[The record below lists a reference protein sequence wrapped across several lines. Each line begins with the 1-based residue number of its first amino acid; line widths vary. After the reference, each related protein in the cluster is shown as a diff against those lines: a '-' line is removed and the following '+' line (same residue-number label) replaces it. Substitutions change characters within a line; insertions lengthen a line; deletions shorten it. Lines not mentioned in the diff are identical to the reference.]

1 MATTRMSAE
10 ERREQTL
17 EAAMGLVA
25 QRGFE
30 ATTTLAIAQAAGI
43 SHAYLFRLFPSK
55 EELAVAL
62 VARGNALIHA
72 RFEHAADTAR
82 ARGEDPKAAMGAAY
96 AELLAERDVI
106 LVQLH
111 AYAASPTHPEIRAAM
126 RDSFRDLVAVVGR
139 AIDGPTEEVQ
149 AFFAQGM
156 LMNVSVALGLH
167 ELDEPFARTLTEKH
181 GGDGPAG
188 ETPSQADPGP

>member
-156 LMNVSVALGLH
+156 LMNVTAALDLH
-167 ELDEPFARTLTEKH
+167 EVDEPYARTLTEKH
-181 GGDGPAG
+181 GDDPACIRPPHP
-188 ETPSQADPGP
+188 ET

>member
-181 GGDGPAG
+181 GGDGPVC
-188 ETPSQADPGP
+188 ETHSQADPGP

>member
-139 AIDGPTEEVQ
+139 AIDGPTDEVQ

>member
-167 ELDEPFARTLTEKH
+167 EVDEPFARTLTEKH